1 MIVSCFP
8 FMAFA
13 DEREEVVFY
22 VPLWIR
28 NGISLDQFD
37 NYWRDVHGPVCARL
51 PGQMEYWQ
59 YHLSAYDGGIFP
71 EIKNIRINV
80 DPADQFLG
88 VAELT
93 FSSVEDRAAWF
104 TASAIL
110 MDDEHN
116 IFSKAIGYTT
126 SMGNTR
132 TVISRLSEPYPNG
145 PLAEMR
151 YHVMIR
157 KEDAVSIE
165 DFRSYMT
172 ETLLHAIAK
181 RSEVVQLRYHL
192 FDALDYSRPDAQG
205 VEHVEKEG
213 KDYHAAFEVSFANG
227 LDRERFFSS
236 EEFTKAFSDGAF
248 MIDMIKPS
256 AERFAA
262 TFVRDHQMTLA
273 GQRGSSV
280 SQLITGLGALNQIR
294 DDIHHLMLTNTLDS

>member
-1 MIVSCFP
+1 MMLCCLTT
-8 FMAFA
+8 MTFA
-13 DEREEVVFY
+13 DAREEVVFY

-28 NGISLDQFD
+28 NGITLQQFD

-71 EIKNIRINV
+71 DIKNIKTNT

-88 VAELT
+88 IAELT
-93 FSSVEDRAAWF
+93 FSSVEDRATWF

-132 TVISRLSEPYPNG
+132 TVLSRLSEPYPNG
-145 PLAEMR
+145 PLSELR
-151 YHVMIR
+151 YHVLVR
-157 KEDAVSIE
+157 KEDAVSVD
-165 DFRSYMT
+165 DFRDYMKD
-172 ETLLHAIAK
+172 TLIHAIAK
-181 RSEVVQLRYHL
+181 RPEVVQLRYHL
-192 FDALDYSRPDAQG
+192 FDAIDTSRPDAQG

-213 KDYHAAFEVSFANG
+213 KDYHAAFEISFANG
-227 LDRERFFSS
+227 LDRERFFASP
-236 EEFTKAFSDGAF
+236 EFTKALHDGAIL
-248 MIDMIKPS
+248 IDMIKPCP
-256 AERFAA
+256 ERFAA

-280 SQLITGLGALNQIR
+280 AQLVTDLGAVNQIR
-294 DDIHHLMLTNTLDS
+294 DDIHHLMLTNKLD

>member
-1 MIVSCFP
+1 MLGISSKLVNVQIP
-8 FMAFA
+8 FGMTRPA
-13 DEREEVVFY
+13 DLQEVVFY
-22 VPLWIR
+22 VPLWKR
-28 NGISLDQFD
+28 DGITLDQFD
-37 NYWRDVHGPVCARL
+37 DYWRDVHGPVCARL

-59 YHLSAYDGGIFP
+59 YHLDAYDGGIFP
-71 EIKNIRINV
+71 VVDGINV
-80 DPADQFLG
+80 NTIPDDQFMG
-88 VAELT
+88 IAELT
-93 FSSVEDRAAWF
+93 FSSVEDRSTWF
-104 TASAIL
+104 NASTIL

-126 SMGNTR
+126 SLGNTK
-132 TVISRLSEPYPNG
+132 TLVSRISEPYPNG
-145 PLAEMR
+145 SIPELR
-151 YHVMIR
+151 YHVMVR
-157 KEDAVSIE
+157 KTDSTSVD
-165 DFRSYMT
+165 DFRSFMT
-172 ETLLHAIAK
+172 NTLMKELAVMP
-181 RSEVVQLRYHL
+181 EVVQLRYHL
-192 FDALDYSRPDAQG
+192 FDEIDLSRPDAQG

-236 EEFTKAFSDGAF
+236 EEFTKALSDGAF

-294 DDIHHLMLTNTLDS
+294 DDK

>member
-1 MIVSCFP
+1 MGVSCIP
-8 FMAFA
+8 LMAFA
-13 DEREEVVFY
+13 DERDEVVFY

-28 NGISLDQFD
+28 NGITVDQFD
-37 NYWRDVHGPVCARL
+37 NYWRDVHGPVCSRL

-71 EIKNIRINV
+71 EIKNIKINT

-132 TVISRLSEPYPNG
+132 TVMSRLSEPYPNG

-157 KEDAVSIE
+157 KEDAVGIE
-165 DFRSYMT
+165 EFRSYMT

-181 RSEVVQLRYHL
+181 RPEVVQLRYHL
-192 FDALDYSRPDAQG
+192 FMLLIIRVQMLRA
-205 VEHVEKEG
+205 
-213 KDYHAAFEVSFANG
+213 
-227 LDRERFFSS
+227 SS
-236 EEFTKAFSDGAF
+236 MLK
-248 MIDMIKPS
+248 KK
-256 AERFAA
+256 
-262 TFVRDHQMTLA
+262 VRIIMRLL
-273 GQRGSSV
+273 RSLLPMVLIVSV
-280 SQLITGLGALNQIR
+280 SSRRKSSPRHFQMVPL
-294 DDIHHLMLTNTLDS
+294 

>member
-1 MIVSCFP
+1 MLLYCLTN
-8 FMAFA
+8 MAFA
-13 DEREEVVFY
+13 DAREEVVFY

-28 NGISLDQFD
+28 SGITLQQFD

-71 EIKNIRINV
+71 EIKNIKTNT

-88 VAELT
+88 IAELT
-93 FSSVEDRAAWF
+93 FSSVEDRATWF

-132 TVISRLSEPYPNG
+132 TVLSRLSEPYPNG
-145 PLAEMR
+145 PLSELR
-151 YHVMIR
+151 YHVLVR
-157 KEDAVSIE
+157 KEDAVSVD
-165 DFRSYMT
+165 DFRDYMT
-172 ETLLHAIAK
+172 ETLIHAIAK
-181 RSEVVQLRYHL
+181 RPEVVQLRYHL
-192 FDALDYSRPDAQG
+192 FDAIDTSRPDAQG

-213 KDYHAAFEVSFANG
+213 KDYHAAFEISFATG
-227 LDRERFFSS
+227 LDRERFFASP
-236 EEFTKAFSDGAF
+236 EFTKALHDGAIL
-248 MIDMIKPS
+248 IDMIKPCP
-256 AERFAA
+256 ERFAA

-280 SQLITGLGALNQIR
+280 AQLVTDLGALNQIR
-294 DDIHHLMLTNTLDS
+294 DDIHHLMLTNKLD